1 MNRTAIRRVWGMS
14 GMVKAEKGLEESP
27 IIVKSLYK
35 TGNGSNKK
43 PRLKPWFLMSQS
55 ILEQDTYAD
64 RAFNVMQHI
73 KRFLRC
79 SCINVHHQVTDIT
92 FGH

>member
-14 GMVKAEKGLEESP
+14 GMVKVEKGLEESS

-43 PRLKPWFLMSQS
+43 PRLKPWFLMSQP

-64 RAFNVMQHI
+64 GAFNIVQHI
-73 KRFLRC
+73 ECFL
-79 SCINVHHQVTDIT
+79 
-92 FGH
+92 